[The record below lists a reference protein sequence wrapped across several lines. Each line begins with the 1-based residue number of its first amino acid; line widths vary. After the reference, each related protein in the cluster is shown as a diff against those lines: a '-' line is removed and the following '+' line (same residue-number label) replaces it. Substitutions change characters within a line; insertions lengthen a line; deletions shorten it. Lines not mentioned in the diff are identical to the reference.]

1 MEWYVLICEDDGRVV
16 VEYPF
21 FLFFDWFLKFGDDER
36 LEVEELV
43 QSASHYRCL
52 ENVAC
57 VSEVLGVEFVEG
69 EIVSIMLPEVV

>member
-1 MEWYVLICEDDGRVV
+1 M

-43 QSASHYRCL
+43 QSASHNRCL
-52 ENVAC
+52 ENMAC
-57 VSEVLGVEFVEG
+57 VSEILGVKFVEG